1 MRGPLLVVDVERL
14 LRSKETGG
22 RTRRTVG
29 GFGIAHVDRI
39 SSIRGRLR
47 TMLRHL
53 VMVMSLVLAMIASAI
68 MRTRR
73 LLLMSNIKTDGVFLF
88 GYLFC
93 ENSRSLYFSKVF
105 VNMFVERVLFHISS
119 IICFGYPE
127 LFSYS

>member
-14 LRSKETGG
+14 LRSKEIGG

-29 GFGIAHVDRI
+29 SFGIAHVDRI

-68 MRTRR
+68 MRTR
-73 LLLMSNIKTDGVFLF
+73 LLLMSNIKSDGVLFLDI
-88 GYLFC
+88 YL
-93 ENSRSLYFSKVF
+93 
-105 VNMFVERVLFHISS
+105 
-119 IICFGYPE
+119 
-127 LFSYS
+127 